1 MKEYKR
7 KHERYDSLNLLSYVC
22 VDSDG
27 KEWSQGM
34 GRTLNI
40 SSSGMKLETHEPV
53 DTRYILLL
61 SIGIEDELVD
71 IKGKVVYCNR
81 GPEGKFESGIEF
93 KQVKPDALSAL
104 NKYIE
109 EFHKQFKK

>member
-1 MKEYKR
+1 MKDYKR

-22 VDSDG
+22 IDADG

-40 SSSGMKLETHEPV
+40 SESGLQLETHEPV

-61 SIGIEDELVD
+61 SIGIEDDVVD

-81 GPEGKFESGIEF
+81 GAEGKFESGIEF
-93 KQVKPDALSAL
+93 KHVKPDAMSVT
-104 NKYIE
+104 
-109 EFHKQFKK
+109 KKIY